1 MRIEV
6 LPEGE
11 ASAAEWDGF
20 VAREPGATCYQLS
33 GWREVGRR
41 AYGLQAPW
49 LVAREGSA
57 VEGVL
62 PLFVVRSTPLS
73 SYATTGL
80 FGAYGPLLARSPE
93 AGRALIA
100 AARERTARA
109 GARFLV
115 MKSFAD
121 EPFAAGFEKVDRWVV
136 AKLSLPADPDQLWR
150 SFKDKQRNAIR
161 KGQKAGF
168 ELRRGPDQL
177 EPFYDVL
184 AENMHDKG
192 SPIYGVEV
200 LRQMLRALG
209 PIADVTTLRH
219 GGAVVAGALTLSW
232 QGTVTVPFASSRP
245 AALHLNPN
253 NHLYWELI
261 SRACRDGMKT
271 FDFGRSLRDSTAL
284 AFKLRFGA
292 ETVGQPFWVSTV
304 RGASP
309 GFDPAAPG
317 VRALTRLWR
326 ALPRPVADA
335 LGPSV
340 CRRWLA

>member
-1 MRIEV
+1 MRIDV
-6 LPEGE
+6 LKEE
-11 ASAAEWDGF
+11 EAAEWDRF
-20 VAREPGATCYQLS
+20 VAAEPESTCYQLS

-41 AYGLQAPW
+41 AYGLHAPF
-49 LVAREGSA
+49 LVAREEDA
-57 VEGVL
+57 IAGVL
-62 PLFVVRSTPLS
+62 PLFLVRSTPLS

-100 AARERTARA
+100 RARELTSDY

-121 EPFAAGFEKVDRWVV
+121 DPYSAGFEKVDRWVV
-136 AKLSLPADPDQLWR
+136 AKMPLPADPAELWR

-200 LRQMLRALG
+200 LREMLRALG
-209 PIADVTTLRH
+209 PLADVTTLWH
-219 GGAVVAGALTLSW
+219 GGAVVAGALTVAFR
-232 QGTVTVPFASSRP
+232 GTVTVPFASSRP

-292 ETVGQPFWVSTV
+292 ATSDQPFWVSTV
-304 RGASP
+304 RGAAP
-309 GFDPAAPG
+309 AFNPAARG